1 MSVHRA
7 SHATSIPRRRHR
19 IWPWVVLILAL
30 LVVLLGVSGFFGLKL
45 YSEAKQVKV
54 HEEQAMQLLDGVTD
68 LGNLDNLDTV
78 RQQISQ
84 AKTETAAANEIAHGT
99 LWNIAS
105 KAPVYGDD
113 ITTVQGMTSV
123 VDSLVSDSVPQFMN
137 VLSTLKSAQLSSG
150 DGQLNLQPILEAQK
164 NIATANQSLQQQVQ
178 KYQQLPKAHI
188 GMVKNAYATGN
199 TQLTKMADKVNQ
211 LSGTFQILPDF
222 LGSDQPRTYAL
233 MAMTTSEERSSG
245 GLIGSVGVVTT
256 DNGKISIGDFR
267 SNGEYVNYGAGDPT
281 DDERRI
287 FNQWGPLQMSFDLRD
302 LAVYPDTSR
311 SAEGMR
317 AIWQRTPWGS
327 GTQLDGVLM
336 VDPVFL
342 QELVK
347 INGNITLSDGRVLT
361 GDNTAKFLLNKV
373 YVDYPI
379 AETDAY
385 FAQVAEQTVGSMFS
399 NLDLTKLTKVAQ
411 AMGSMA
417 EGRHFS
423 MYAFDETVE
432 KSISDAGFTAQTPN
446 SEENPQVGVYVTEQ
460 NASKMGWYIHRTSK
474 ITRSDCNSDGSQTYH
489 VEYTM
494 TNMLT
499 AEEIAS
505 LPDYIIGVNQA
516 NQPKTYGIEKTLIYA
531 PAGGSLTNLNTS
543 GATVTGSRQETMNGK
558 TVYASIAKIAPGE
571 SVTYSFDVTTST
583 KAVSDLTID
592 QTPMGW
598 TDPGVTTDTAVC
610 SINK

>member
-1 MSVHRA
+1 
-7 SHATSIPRRRHR
+7 
-19 IWPWVVLILAL
+19 
-30 LVVLLGVSGFFGLKL
+30 
-45 YSEAKQVKV
+45 
-54 HEEQAMQLLDGVTD
+54 
-68 LGNLDNLDTV
+68 
-78 RQQISQ
+78 
-84 AKTETAAANEIAHGT
+84 
-99 LWNIAS
+99 
-105 KAPVYGDD
+105 
-113 ITTVQGMTSV
+113 
-123 VDSLVSDSVPQFMN
+123 
-137 VLSTLKSAQLSSG
+137 
-150 DGQLNLQPILEAQK
+150 
-164 NIATANQSLQQQVQ
+164 
-178 KYQQLPKAHI
+178 
-188 GMVKNAYATGN
+188 
-199 TQLTKMADKVNQ
+199 
-211 LSGTFQILPDF
+211 
-222 LGSDQPRTYAL
+222 
-233 MAMTTSEERSSG
+233 
-245 GLIGSVGVVTT
+245 
-256 DNGKISIGDFR
+256 
-267 SNGEYVNYGAGDPT
+267 
-281 DDERRI
+281 
-287 FNQWGPLQMSFDLRD
+287 
-302 LAVYPDTSR
+302 
-311 SAEGMR
+311 MR

-347 INGNITLSDGRVLT
+347 INGNITLSDDRVLT

-399 NLDLTKLTKVAQ
+399 NLDLTELTKVAQ

-423 MYAFDETVE
+423 MYAFDETAE

-460 NASKMGWYIHRTSK
+460 NPSKMGWYIHRTSK

-494 TNMLT
+494 TNTLT

-516 NQPKTYGIEKTLIYA
+516 NQPKAYGIEKTLIYA

-543 GATVTGSRQETMNGK
+543 GATVTGIRQETMNGK

-598 TDPGVTTDTAVC
+598 TYPGVTTDTAVC
-610 SINK
+610 SINKQ

>member
-1 MSVHRA
+1 MGS
-7 SHATSIPRRRHR
+7 
-19 IWPWVVLILAL
+19 
-30 LVVLLGVSGFFGLKL
+30 
-45 YSEAKQVKV
+45 
-54 HEEQAMQLLDGVTD
+54 VTD

-78 RQQISQ
+78 SQQISQ

-256 DNGKISIGDFR
+256 DNGKIGIGDFR
-267 SNGEYVNYGAGDPT
+267 SNGEYIPYGAGDPT
-281 DDERRI
+281 EDEQRI
-287 FNQWGPLQMSFDLRD
+287 FRQWGPLNMSFDVRD

-327 GTQLDGVLM
+327 NTQLDGVLM
-336 VDPVFL
+336 VDPVFCRNL
-342 QELVK
+342 RKSVVMSLFLMERCLRE
-347 INGNITLSDGRVLT
+347 ITLLS
-361 GDNTAKFLLNKV
+361 FLLNKV
-373 YVDYPI
+373 YVDYPVSMQ
-379 AETDAY
+379 DAL
-385 FAQVAEQTVGSMFS
+385 FAQVAEQAVGSMFS
-399 NLDLTKLTKVAQ
+399 NIDLAKLTKVAQ
-411 AMGSMA
+411 LMGSMA

-423 MYAFDETVE
+423 MYAFDETAE
-432 KSISDAGFTAQTPN
+432 KTISDAGFTAQTPS
-446 SEENPQVGVYVTEQ
+446 SEEHPQVGVYVTEQ
-460 NASKMGWYIHRTSK
+460 NPSKMGWYIHRTSK
-474 ITRSDCNSDGSQTYH
+474 VTRSTCGNDGSQTYH
-489 VEYTM
+489 VEYKM
-494 TNMLT
+494 TNTLENSQIGALT
-499 AEEIAS
+499 S
-505 LPDYIIGVNQA
+505 YILGSGGQGV
-516 NQPKTYGIEKTLIYA
+516 EKTLIYA
-531 PAGGSLTNLNTS
+531 PAGGSISNLKIS
-543 GATVTGSRQETMNGK
+543 GGSVTESRQETLNGK
-558 TVYASIAKIAPGE
+558 PCMRAMPR
-571 SVTYSFDVTTST
+571 
-583 KAVSDLTID
+583 
-592 QTPMGW
+592 
-598 TDPGVTTDTAVC
+598 
-610 SINK
+610 

>member
-137 VLSTLKSAQLSSG
+137 VLSTLKSTQLSSG

-178 KYQQLPKAHI
+178 EYQQLPKAHI

-267 SNGEYVNYGAGDPT
+267 SDGEYIPYGAGDPT
-281 DDERRI
+281 EDEQRI
-287 FNQWGPLQMSFDLRD
+287 FRQWGPLNMSFDVRD

-327 GTQLDGVLM
+327 NTQLDGVLM

-342 QELVK
+342 QELTK
-347 INGNITLSDGRVLT
+347 ISGNVTIPDGTVLT
-361 GDNTAKFLLNKV
+361 GDNTAEFLLNKV
-373 YVDYPI
+373 YVDYPVSMQ
-379 AETDAY
+379 DAL
-385 FAQVAEQTVGSMFS
+385 FAQVAEQAVGSMFS
-399 NLDLTKLTKVAQ
+399 NIDLAKLTKVAQ
-411 AMGSMA
+411 LMGSMA

-423 MYAFDETVE
+423 MYAFDETAE
-432 KSISDAGFTAQTPN
+432 KTISDAGFTAQTPS
-446 SEENPQVGVYVTEQ
+446 SEEHPQVGVYVTEQ
-460 NASKMGWYIHRTSK
+460 NPSKMGWYIHRTSK
-474 ITRSDCNSDGSQTYH
+474 VTRSTCDNDGSQTYH

-494 TNMLT
+494 TNTLESSQIGALT
-499 AEEIAS
+499 S
-505 LPDYIIGVNQA
+505 YILGSGGQGV
-516 NQPKTYGIEKTLIYA
+516 EKTLIYA
-531 PAGGSLTNLNTS
+531 PAGGSISNLKTS
-543 GATVTGSRQETMNGK
+543 GGSVTESRQETLNGK
-558 TVYASIAKIAPGE
+558 TVYASNATIAPGE

-598 TDPGVTTDTAVC
+598 IDSGVTTDTAAC
-610 SINK
+610 SINKQ